1 MHDVS
6 DHQHGTDIDLAL
18 LESIRTAPAWLTSS
32 ERLLLFSL
40 IYSLRPRRYLEIGI
54 LFGGASLIVT
64 KAMDA
69 SKSGGRLVLV
79 DPEPQVAPATWAQ
92 IAHRSVILEG
102 RSPEVLE
109 RAAAEAGEE
118 FDWVFIDAGHSTDAV
133 LRDAAGVMHYLS
145 DGAYVMFHD
154 SFHEPVA
161 TAIDRFLRVHG
172 SAFTDFGLMT
182 REFTRSTGDAG
193 FTGDAGSNG
202 SSALYCGFRLLQYR
216 RPRGRRRYAGAC
228 RRWVAELERLA
239 RRVREGVRRRVRGL
253 HRPGRHR

>member
-109 RAAAEAGEE
+109 RAAAEAG
-118 FDWVFIDAGHSTDAV
+118 G
-133 LRDAAGVMHYLS
+133 
-145 DGAYVMFHD
+145 
-154 SFHEPVA
+154 
-161 TAIDRFLRVHG
+161 
-172 SAFTDFGLMT
+172 
-182 REFTRSTGDAG
+182 
-193 FTGDAGSNG
+193 
-202 SSALYCGFRLLQYR
+202 
-216 RPRGRRRYAGAC
+216 
-228 RRWVAELERLA
+228 
-239 RRVREGVRRRVRGL
+239 GVRLGL
-253 HRPGRHR
+253 HRRRAQHRCRPARCRRGHALSLRRRLRDVSRQFP